1 MSLVLSLKSAPE
13 DSDAEHDVPT
23 GRCRL
28 KPKAMPRVPPRD
40 DAWNNADAWNK
51 FEGSNEE
58 QWGTWRR
65 CNWCGWRTYTGK
77 GGVPQRYITIFR
89 FCLYYMYIFF
99 IYIYNTSICIS
110 IYVYSYKYEFLLVNI
125 QYFQP
130 PVSLPHWYQ
139 VCRTCAPHGYAQQ
152 DWGRAWQ
159 HPLSL
164 SLPGR
169 LLQQSQLPLPCSI
182 NVYTVFGSFGV
193 DHFPNDVSKLSIYT
207 CLKFT
212 IAINIYIYTYLYII
226 RLSI

>member
-89 FCLYYMYIFF
+89 FCLYYMYVFF

-110 IYVYSYKYEFLLVNI
+110 MYILTNMNFCLWTYNISSHPCLCHIGTRFAVRVLHMAMLSKTEDVLGSILWVTTWTLAAAITVAIAMFHQCIYSIWFVRCWSLPKRCFQTLYIYLLEVYHCYKY
-125 QYFQP
+125 
-130 PVSLPHWYQ
+130 
-139 VCRTCAPHGYAQQ
+139 
-152 DWGRAWQ
+152 
-159 HPLSL
+159 
-164 SLPGR
+164 
-169 LLQQSQLPLPCSI
+169 
-182 NVYTVFGSFGV
+182 
-193 DHFPNDVSKLSIYT
+193 
-207 CLKFT
+207 
-212 IAINIYIYTYLYII
+212 IYIYTYLYII